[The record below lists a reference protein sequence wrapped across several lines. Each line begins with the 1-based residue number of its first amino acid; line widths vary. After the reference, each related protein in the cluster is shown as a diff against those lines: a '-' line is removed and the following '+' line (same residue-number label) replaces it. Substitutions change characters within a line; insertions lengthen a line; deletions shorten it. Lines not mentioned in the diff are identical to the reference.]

1 MQNYFKMYNG
11 DKCIFDAEV
20 SCVSDPIQASLKEI
34 LLYEIRLLSY
44 YTLKLKEFNFE
55 YKQYA
60 KHIIDGVCV
69 ASLNMEINRNEF
81 SEYLLN
87 LIDLRCEAQKNYI
100 DYCEKNNLDLQI
112 LKAYTDKCSDFNFID
127 ALKQGELQNIQKNKI
142 LDKDKK
148 SLYDILYIILQ
159 NACRNIAQI
168 NLFNENEA
176 EDETIEIIKLI
187 SSTNFKSTGT
197 EKLKSR
203 IEKASQINYGLYKKL
218 KNLSYQRFGIP
229 HLSEVKLYYKKGK
242 AVLVTG
248 DSLMDLY
255 DFLQAT
261 KDTDI
266 NVYTHDALILAHC
279 YDEFKKF
286 KNLVGHYQ
294 KSIENLEMDFSS
306 FPGVILITRN
316 GNGNYLNII
325 RGLIYTTNEIG
336 GKGVTVVKNN
346 DFENLIKTA
355 NEQEGFKKDKQFDKI
370 QIGYNF
376 DEIEVQLEK
385 IVEQIE
391 NDKIKN
397 LYMFGLLNNIGG
409 LDDYYKNFI
418 DKIDDNSYIISLSF
432 DEKKDNLYH
441 INSYYDYSLTYKIL
455 EKLEPSCVKKNIP
468 INIIMTELNL
478 SLISRIFDIVNNFEY
493 ENIYIPNRI
502 SDHVN
507 PQIIETLKSQFEIK
521 ILSGNVE
528 KDLKTIT
535 STNKENS
542 N

>member
-55 YKQYA
+55 YKKYA

-69 ASLNMEINRNEF
+69 VSLNMEINRNEF

-229 HLSEVKLYYKKGK
+229 HLSEVKLDYKKGK

-370 QIGYNF
+370 QIGRPLLTFEDDYKACCDIVMKYAPAPKEETALVFMGHGTSHTAKVSYSQMQTQMKELGYDNVFIGTVEGEPEETACEAVIDAVAEAGYTKVILRPLMVVAGDHANNDMAGGDEDSWLSMFKASGKF
-376 DEIEVQLEK
+376 DSVDTQIAGLGEIEGIQQ
-385 IVEQIE
+385 IYVEHTADAMNQ
-391 NDKIKN
+391 
-397 LYMFGLLNNIGG
+397 
-409 LDDYYKNFI
+409 
-418 DKIDDNSYIISLSF
+418 
-432 DEKKDNLYH
+432 
-441 INSYYDYSLTYKIL
+441 
-455 EKLEPSCVKKNIP
+455 
-468 INIIMTELNL
+468 
-478 SLISRIFDIVNNFEY
+478 
-493 ENIYIPNRI
+493 
-502 SDHVN
+502 
-507 PQIIETLKSQFEIK
+507 
-521 ILSGNVE
+521 
-528 KDLKTIT
+528 
-535 STNKENS
+535 
-542 N
+542 

>member
-1 MQNYFKMYNG
+1 M
-11 DKCIFDAEV
+11 I
-20 SCVSDPIQASLKEI
+20 
-34 LLYEIRLLSY
+34 
-44 YTLKLKEFNFE
+44 T
-55 YKQYA
+55 A
-60 KHIIDGVCV
+60 KKIIWT
-69 ASLNMEINRNEF
+69 SN
-81 SEYLLN
+81 
-87 LIDLRCEAQKNYI
+87 
-100 DYCEKNNLDLQI
+100 
-112 LKAYTDKCSDFNFID
+112 TDKCSDFNFID

-229 HLSEVKLYYKKGK
+229 HLSEVKLDYKKGK

-376 DEIEVQLEK
+376 DEFEVQLEK

-507 PQIIETLKSQFEIK
+507 PQIIETLKSQFGIK

>member
-1 MQNYFKMYNG
+1 MHNYFKMYNA

-34 LLYEIRLLSY
+34 LLYEIRLLAY

-55 YKQYA
+55 YNKYA
-60 KHIIDGVCV
+60 RHIIDGVCV

-81 SEYLLN
+81 SDYLLN
-87 LIDLRCEAQKNYI
+87 LIDLRCVAQKNYI
-100 DYCEKNNLDLQI
+100 DYSEKNNLDLQI

-148 SLYDILYIILQ
+148 SLYDILYIIIQ

-168 NLFNENEA
+168 NLFKENEV
-176 EDETIEIIKLI
+176 EYETFEIIKLI
-187 SSTNFKSTGT
+187 SSTNFKSTQT
-197 EKLKSR
+197 EKLKNR
-203 IEKASQINYGLYKKL
+203 IEKASKINYNLYKKL
-218 KNLSYQRFGIP
+218 KELCSHKFGIP
-229 HLSEVKLYYKKGK
+229 KLSEVKLDYKKGK
-242 AVLVTG
+242 AILVTG

-255 DFLQAT
+255 DLL
-261 KDTDI
+261 KYVEGTDI

-294 KSIENLEMDFSS
+294 KSIDNLEMDFSS

-336 GKGVTVVKNN
+336 GKGVTVIKNG
-346 DFENLIKTA
+346 DFENLVNQA
-355 NEQEGFKKDKQFDKI
+355 NERIGFKEDKEFGKI

-376 DEIEVQLEK
+376 GEIEIKINEIIEK
-385 IVEQIE
+385 IDNNE
-391 NDKIKN
+391 IKN
-397 LYMFGLLNNIGG
+397 LYMFGLLNNIGD
-409 LDDYYKNFI
+409 LDEYFKHFI
-418 DKIDDNSYIISLSF
+418 DKINDNSYIISLSYNVNK
-432 DEKKDNLYH
+432 ENLYH

-455 EKLEPSCVKKNIP
+455 EKLEPVCVKKNIP
-468 INIIMTELNL
+468 INIIMTEFNL
-478 SLISRIFDIVNNFEY
+478 SLISRIFDIKNNFQY

-507 PQIIETLKSQFEIK
+507 PQIIETLRSIFDL
-521 ILSGNVE
+521 ILLTGNAE
-528 KDLKTIT
+528 KDLKIT
-535 STNKENS
+535 TSINKENS

>member
-55 YKQYA
+55 YKKYA

-69 ASLNMEINRNEF
+69 VSLNMEINRNEF

-229 HLSEVKLYYKKGK
+229 HLSEVKLDYKKGK

-376 DEIEVQLEK
+376 DEFEVQLEK

>member
-55 YKQYA
+55 YKKYA

-69 ASLNMEINRNEF
+69 VSLNMEINRNEF

-229 HLSEVKLYYKKGK
+229 HLSEVKLDYKKGK

-376 DEIEVQLEK
+376 DEFEVQLEK

-397 LYMFGLLNNIGG
+397 LYMFGLLINIGG

-507 PQIIETLKSQFEIK
+507 PQIIETLKSQFGIK

>member
-1 MQNYFKMYNG
+1 MQNYFKMYNA

-34 LLYEIRLLSY
+34 LLYEIRLLAY

-55 YKQYA
+55 YKKYA
-60 KHIIDGVCV
+60 KHIVDGICV
-69 ASLNMEINRNEF
+69 VSLNMEINRNEF

-100 DYCEKNNLDLQI
+100 DYSEKNNLDLQI

-168 NLFNENEA
+168 CLFDKDEA
-176 EDETIEIIKLI
+176 EEETFEIIKLI
-187 SSTNFKSTGT
+187 SSTNFKSTGV

-203 IEKASQINYGLYKKL
+203 IEKASQINYSLYKKL
-218 KNLSYQRFGIP
+218 KSLSYQRFGIP
-229 HLSEVKLYYKKGK
+229 NLSEVKLDYKKGK

-261 KDTDI
+261 KETDI

-286 KNLVGHYQ
+286 KNLAGHYQ
-294 KSIENLEMDFSS
+294 KSIDNLELDFSS

-346 DFENLIKTA
+346 NFENLIKTA
-355 NEQEGFKKDKQFDKI
+355 NEQVGFKKDKQFGKI
-370 QIGYNF
+370 QIGYDFNKI
-376 DEIEVQLEK
+376 EIELEK
-385 IVEQIE
+385 IAEKIE

-397 LYMFGLLNNIGG
+397 LYMFGLLNNIGS
-409 LDDYYKNFI
+409 LDDYYKEFI
-418 DKIDDNSYIISLSF
+418 DKINDTSYIISLSF

-441 INSYYDYSLTYKIL
+441 ISSYYDYSLTYKIL
-455 EKLEPSCVKKNIP
+455 EKLEPACIKKNIP
-468 INIIMTELNL
+468 INIIMTEFNL
-478 SLISRIFDIVNNFEY
+478 SLISRIFDIMNNFDY

-507 PQIIETLKSQFEIK
+507 PQIIETLKSQFGIK
-521 ILSGNVE
+521 ILSGDVE
-528 KDLKTIT
+528 NDLKIIT
-535 STNKENS
+535 SPNKENS

>member
-1 MQNYFKMYNG
+1 MHNYFKMYNA

-34 LLYEIRLLSY
+34 LLYEIRLLAY

-55 YKQYA
+55 YNKYA
-60 KHIIDGVCV
+60 RHIIDGVCV

-81 SEYLLN
+81 SDYLLN
-87 LIDLRCEAQKNYI
+87 LIDLRCVAQKNYI
-100 DYCEKNNLDLQI
+100 DYSEKNNLDLQI

-148 SLYDILYIILQ
+148 SLYDILYIIIQ

-168 NLFNENEA
+168 NLFMENEV
-176 EDETIEIIKLI
+176 EYETFEIIKLI
-187 SSTNFKSTGT
+187 SSTNFKSTQT
-197 EKLKSR
+197 EKLKNR
-203 IEKASQINYGLYKKL
+203 IEKASKINYNLYKKL
-218 KNLSYQRFGIP
+218 KELCSHKFGIP
-229 HLSEVKLYYKKGK
+229 KLSEVKLDYKKGK
-242 AVLVTG
+242 AILVTG

-255 DFLQAT
+255 DLL
-261 KDTDI
+261 KYVEGTDI

-294 KSIENLEMDFSS
+294 KSIDNLEMDFSS

-336 GKGVTVVKNN
+336 GKGVTVIKNG
-346 DFENLIKTA
+346 DFENLVNQA
-355 NEQEGFKKDKQFDKI
+355 NERIGFKEDKEFGKI

-376 DEIEVQLEK
+376 GEIEIKINEIIEK
-385 IVEQIE
+385 INNNE
-391 NDKIKN
+391 IKN
-397 LYMFGLLNNIGG
+397 LYMFGLLNNIGD
-409 LDDYYKNFI
+409 LDEYFKHFI
-418 DKIDDNSYIISLSF
+418 DKINDNSYIISLSYNVNK
-432 DEKKDNLYH
+432 ENLYH

-455 EKLEPSCVKKNIP
+455 EKLEPVCVKKNIP
-468 INIIMTELNL
+468 INIIMTEFNL
-478 SLISRIFDIVNNFEY
+478 SLISRIFDIKNNFQY

-507 PQIIETLKSQFEIK
+507 PQIIETLRSIFDL
-521 ILSGNVE
+521 ILLTGNAE
-528 KDLKTIT
+528 KDLKIT
-535 STNKENS
+535 TSINKENS

>member
-55 YKQYA
+55 YKKYA

-69 ASLNMEINRNEF
+69 VSLNMEINRNEF

-218 KNLSYQRFGIP
+218 KNLSYKRFGIP
-229 HLSEVKLYYKKGK
+229 HLSEVKLDYKKGK

-376 DEIEVQLEK
+376 DEFEVQLEK

>member
-1 MQNYFKMYNG
+1 MQNYFKMYNA

-55 YKQYA
+55 YKKYA

-69 ASLNMEINRNEF
+69 VSLNMEINRNEF

-176 EDETIEIIKLI
+176 AEETIEIIKLI

-229 HLSEVKLYYKKGK
+229 HLSEVKLDYKKGK

-294 KSIENLEMDFSS
+294 KSIDNLEMDFSS

-355 NEQEGFKKDKQFDKI
+355 NEQEGFKKDKQFGKI

-409 LDDYYKNFI
+409 MDDYYKNFI
-418 DKIDDNSYIISLSF
+418 DKIDNNSYIISLSF

-468 INIIMTELNL
+468 INIIMTEFNL

-507 PQIIETLKSQFEIK
+507 PQIIETLKSQFGIK

-528 KDLKTIT
+528 KDLETIT
-535 STNKENS
+535 S
-542 N
+542 

>member
-55 YKQYA
+55 YKKYA

-69 ASLNMEINRNEF
+69 VSLNMEINRNEF

-229 HLSEVKLYYKKGK
+229 HLSEVKLDYKKGK

-397 LYMFGLLNNIGG
+397 LYMFGLLNDIGA

>member
-55 YKQYA
+55 YKKYA

-69 ASLNMEINRNEF
+69 VSLNMEINRNEF

-148 SLYDILYIILQ
+148 NLYDILYIILQ

-229 HLSEVKLYYKKGK
+229 HLSEVKLDYKKGK

-376 DEIEVQLEK
+376 DEFEVQLEK

-507 PQIIETLKSQFEIK
+507 PQIIETLKSQFGIK

>member
-1 MQNYFKMYNG
+1 MQNYFKMYNA

-34 LLYEIRLLSY
+34 LLYEIRLLAY

-55 YKQYA
+55 YKKYA
-60 KHIIDGVCV
+60 KHIIDGVCIV
-69 ASLNMEINRNEF
+69 SLNMEINRNEF

-87 LIDLRCEAQKNYI
+87 LIDLRCEAQKSYI
-100 DYCEKNNLDLQI
+100 DYSEKNNLDLQI

-148 SLYDILYIILQ
+148 SLYDILYIIIQ

-168 NLFNENEA
+168 NMFNENEV
-176 EDETIEIIKLI
+176 ECETIEIIKLI
-187 SSTNFKSTGT
+187 SSTNFKSTQI
-197 EKLKSR
+197 EKLKNR
-203 IEKASQINYGLYKKL
+203 IEKASQINYNLYKKL
-218 KNLSYQRFGIP
+218 KEISSQKFGIP
-229 HLSEVKLYYKKGK
+229 RLSEVKLDYKKGK

-255 DFLQAT
+255 DFL
-261 KDTDI
+261 KSVEGTDI
-266 NVYTHDALILAHC
+266 DVYTHDALILAHC

-294 KSIENLEMDFSS
+294 KSIDNLEMDFSS

-336 GKGVTVVKNN
+336 GKGVTVVKDGN
-346 DFENLIKTA
+346 FENLIKTA
-355 NEQEGFKKDKQFDKI
+355 NEQPGFKEDKEIGKI

-376 DEIEVQLEK
+376 EEIELKINKIIEK
-385 IVEQIE
+385 IE
-391 NDKIKN
+391 NNEINN
-397 LYMFGLLNNIGG
+397 LYMFGLLNNIGD
-409 LDDYYKNFI
+409 LDDYFKHFI
-418 DKIDDNSYIISLSF
+418 DKINDNSYIISLSF
-432 DEKKDNLYH
+432 DENKENLYH
-441 INSYYDYSLTYKIL
+441 IDSYYDYSLTYKIL
-455 EKLEPSCVKKNIP
+455 EMLESVCVKKNIP
-468 INIIMTELNL
+468 INIIMTEFNL
-478 SLISRIFDIVNNFEY
+478 SLISRIFDIKNNFQY

-507 PQIIETLKSQFEIK
+507 PQIIETLKTIFGIK
-521 ILSGNVE
+521 LLSGNVE
-528 KDLKTIT
+528 KDLKVIT
-535 STNKENS
+535 SIKKENS

>member
-1 MQNYFKMYNG
+1 MHNYFKMYNA

-20 SCVSDPIQASLKEI
+20 SCVSDPIQASLREI
-34 LLYEIRLLSY
+34 LLYEIRLLAY

-55 YKQYA
+55 YNKYA

-81 SEYLLN
+81 SDYLLN
-87 LIDLRCEAQKNYI
+87 LIDLRCVAQKNYI
-100 DYCEKNNLDLQI
+100 DYSEKNNLDLQI

-148 SLYDILYIILQ
+148 SLYDILYIIIQ

-168 NLFNENEA
+168 NLFKENEV
-176 EDETIEIIKLI
+176 EYETFEIIKLI
-187 SSTNFKSTGT
+187 SSTNFKSTQT
-197 EKLKSR
+197 EKLKNR
-203 IEKASQINYGLYKKL
+203 IEKASKINYNLYKKL
-218 KNLSYQRFGIP
+218 KELSSQKFGIP
-229 HLSEVKLYYKKGK
+229 KLSEVKLDYKKGK
-242 AVLVTG
+242 AILVTG

-255 DFLQAT
+255 DLL
-261 KDTDI
+261 KYVEGTDI

-294 KSIENLEMDFSS
+294 KSIDNLEMDFSS

-336 GKGVTVVKNN
+336 GKGVTVIKDGN
-346 DFENLIKTA
+346 FENLVNQA
-355 NEQEGFKKDKQFDKI
+355 NERIGFKEDKEFGKI

-376 DEIEVQLEK
+376 DQIEIKINEIIEK
-385 IVEQIE
+385 IDNNE
-391 NDKIKN
+391 IKT
-397 LYMFGLLNNIGG
+397 LYMFGLLNNIGD
-409 LDDYYKNFI
+409 LDEYFKHFI
-418 DKIDDNSYIISLSF
+418 DKINDNSYIISLSYNANK
-432 DEKKDNLYH
+432 ENLYH
-441 INSYYDYSLTYKIL
+441 IDSYYDYSLTYKIL
-455 EKLEPSCVKKNIP
+455 EKLEPVCVKKNIP
-468 INIIMTELNL
+468 INIIMTEFNL
-478 SLISRIFDIVNNFEY
+478 SLISRIFDIIHNFQY

-507 PQIIETLKSQFEIK
+507 PQIIETLRSVFGL
-521 ILSGNVE
+521 ILLTGNVG
-528 KDLKTIT
+528 KDLKIIT
-535 STNKENS
+535 SINKENS

>member
-55 YKQYA
+55 YKKYA

-69 ASLNMEINRNEF
+69 VSLNMEINRNEF

-229 HLSEVKLYYKKGK
+229 HLSEVKLDYKKGK

-376 DEIEVQLEK
+376 DEFEVQLEK

-507 PQIIETLKSQFEIK
+507 PQIIETLKSQFGIK

>member
-1 MQNYFKMYNG
+1 MHNYFKMYNA

-34 LLYEIRLLSY
+34 LLYEIRLLAY

-55 YKQYA
+55 YNKYA
-60 KHIIDGVCV
+60 RHIIDGVCV

-81 SEYLLN
+81 SDYLLN
-87 LIDLRCEAQKNYI
+87 LIDLRCVAQKNYI
-100 DYCEKNNLDLQI
+100 DYSEKNNLDLQI

-148 SLYDILYIILQ
+148 SLYDILYIIIQ
-159 NACRNIAQI
+159 NACRNIAKI
-168 NLFNENEA
+168 NLFKENEV
-176 EDETIEIIKLI
+176 EYETFEIIKLI
-187 SSTNFKSTGT
+187 SSTNFKSTQT
-197 EKLKSR
+197 EKLKNR
-203 IEKASQINYGLYKKL
+203 IEKASKINYNLYKKL
-218 KNLSYQRFGIP
+218 KELCSHKFGIP
-229 HLSEVKLYYKKGK
+229 KLSEVKLDYKKGK
-242 AVLVTG
+242 AILVTG

-255 DFLQAT
+255 DLL
-261 KDTDI
+261 KYVEGTDI

-294 KSIENLEMDFSS
+294 KSIDNLEMDFSS

-336 GKGVTVVKNN
+336 GKGVTVIKNG
-346 DFENLIKTA
+346 DFENLVNQA
-355 NEQEGFKKDKQFDKI
+355 NERIGFKEDKEFGKI

-376 DEIEVQLEK
+376 GEIEIKINEIIEK
-385 IVEQIE
+385 IDNNE
-391 NDKIKN
+391 IKN
-397 LYMFGLLNNIGG
+397 LYMFGLLNNIGD
-409 LDDYYKNFI
+409 LDEYFKYFI
-418 DKIDDNSYIISLSF
+418 DKINDNSYIISLSYNVNK
-432 DEKKDNLYH
+432 ENLYH

-455 EKLEPSCVKKNIP
+455 EKLEPVCVKKNIP
-468 INIIMTELNL
+468 INIIMTEFNL
-478 SLISRIFDIVNNFEY
+478 SLISRIFDIKNNFQY

-507 PQIIETLKSQFEIK
+507 PQIIETLRSIFDL
-521 ILSGNVE
+521 ILLTGNAE
-528 KDLKTIT
+528 KDLKIT
-535 STNKENS
+535 TSINKENS

>member
-229 HLSEVKLYYKKGK
+229 HLSEVKLDYKKGK

>member
-55 YKQYA
+55 YKKYA

-69 ASLNMEINRNEF
+69 VSLNMEINRNEF

-229 HLSEVKLYYKKGK
+229 HLSEVKLDYKKGK

-507 PQIIETLKSQFEIK
+507 PQIIETLKSQFGIK
-521 ILSGNVE
+521 ILLGNVE